1 MRRSLDRRVVSG
13 GLVLVML
20 AMTPWLSRCG
30 NGAVSSQPLLEAL
43 NNTRP
48 VARAGADGESPV
60 GAPLVLDGASS
71 YDPDGDEIS
80 YHWWVDTKP
89 ESSQLGDSPFS
100 INGDRNAGLTTVVP
114 DVEGVFIF
122 ALQVEDP
129 DGVRSDTDW
138 VIFRARSTLDLPIA
152 NAGTATSGLEGDEL
166 CLDGSASVDPNG
178 LPLSF
183 DWTLVAAPSASGVT
197 TEDLDT
203 AGASCCLEPDAP
215 GAYTLA
221 LVVNNGLVDSEPD
234 FAFITAGST
243 NEGPEA
249 VAELVSAASCSFVTL
264 TGENSTDPEDDTLYY
279 DWDLLLVPASSG
291 LILGEESFDDPT
303 AQSPRFY
310 ADVPGSYKVQLVVN
324 DGEHY
329 STPVFLD
336 MDLDPAGASA
346 PPEIVATEDAYF
358 YSPSPVC
365 SAGPYGG
372 CDSCP
377 NCPNEV
383 IYLDAYGTTDPDG
396 DPVEITWSIAA
407 GPDSVNLAIDSGWE
421 TQLTMPGPAGS
432 CPPVVT
438 NTHEVQV
445 QVTATD
451 CGGAQSTQLLTFV
464 YDCG

>member
-1 MRRSLDRRVVSG
+1 MTSRLDRKLVSG
-13 GLVLVML
+13 SLLLAMLVMS
-20 AMTPWLSRCG
+20 PWLSRCSG
-30 NGAVSSQPLLEAL
+30 GAISNQPLLEAL

-48 VARAGADGESPV
+48 VARAGGDGESPV
-60 GAPLVLDGASS
+60 GAPLVLDGAGS

-89 ESSQLGDSPFS
+89 ETSQLGDSPFS

-129 DGVRSDTDW
+129 DGVRSDSDW
-138 VIFRARSTLDLPIA
+138 VIFRVRSTLDLPIA
-152 NAGTATSGLEGDEL
+152 DAGSATSGLEGEEL
-166 CLDGSASVDPNG
+166 CLDGGASIDPNG

-183 DWTLVAAPSASGVT
+183 NWTLVAAPSASSIT
-197 TEDLDT
+197 TDDLD
-203 AGASCCLEPDAP
+203 ASAASCCLVPDAP
-215 GAYTLA
+215 GSYTLA

-234 FAFITAGST
+234 FAFIAAGST
-243 NEGPEA
+243 NQGPEA
-249 VAELVSAASCSFVTL
+249 VAELVSAASCSFATL
-264 TGENSTDPEDDTLYY
+264 TGENSTDPEGDVLYY
-279 DWDLLLVPASSG
+279 DWDLLLVPASSA

-303 AQSPRFY
+303 AESPRFY
-310 ADVPGSYKVQLVVN
+310 SDVPGTYKVQLVVN

-336 MDLDPAGASA
+336 MNLDPAELSA
-346 PPEIVATEDAYF
+346 PPDIVATEDAYF

-365 SAGPYGG
+365 SVGPYGG

-383 IYLDAYGTTDPDG
+383 LQLDAYGTTDPDD
-396 DPVEITWSIAA
+396 DPVTISWSLVS
-407 GPDSVNLAIDSGWE
+407 GPTSANLSIETGWE

-438 NTHEVQV
+438 STHQVQV